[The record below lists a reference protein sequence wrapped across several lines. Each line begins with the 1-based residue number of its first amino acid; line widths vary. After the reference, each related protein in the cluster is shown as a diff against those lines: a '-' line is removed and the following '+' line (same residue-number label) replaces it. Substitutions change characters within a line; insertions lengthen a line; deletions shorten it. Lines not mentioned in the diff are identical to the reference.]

1 MVKKKLK
8 TFYYFSR
15 LFPGLE
21 NCWANLKNLFKNSR
35 LCTNPDLPQGTYDKC
50 SSVSKRLGARLGIR
64 EEASSSTPALTAS
77 SICFSLVP
85 CSNLLFQSTTTLLE
99 TANSPVVSPYYV
111 SFNFLL
117 GHSSLSTKKCSLAAE
132 WIFGSYLFG
141 WTTPKIVR
149 GQRL

>member
-8 TFYYFSR
+8 TFYHFFQTFSR
-15 LFPGLE
+15 SKKLLGKFKELFQE
-21 NCWANLKNLFKNSR
+21 FKTLYEPWFTIR
-35 LCTNPDLPQGTYDKC
+35 HRC
-50 SSVSKRLGARLGIR
+50 SSVAERLGARLGIR

-77 SICFSLVP
+77 PICFSLVP
-85 CSNLLFQSTTTLLE
+85 CSNPLFQSTTTLLE

-111 SFNFLL
+111 SFDFLL
-117 GHSSLSTKKCSLAAE
+117 GHFSLSTKKCSLAAE
-132 WIFGSYLFG
+132 RIFSSYLFR